1 MSEDVPESQPSPVP
15 STTFMTPFDLTREE
29 EADLHD
35 SARSKASALLAATS
49 NPPGP
54 EWTRTKSLGPS
65 ILESTSPTQ
74 TSVRATALIRGSPEL
89 VLQVLDSAVVSSY
102 RNAMRLVYQH
112 AFADTAVLYHH
123 QMNSHESLAVQWTA
137 FRCHN
142 PLLTDIDMC
151 CVEYTN
157 IPLFPPTSPK
167 QSRRSTN
174 QEDSDPNDDECLGQT
189 CIGYK
194 LCESITRKQCPSLQ
208 DSHCLERVSSPLWGY
223 ALYPSN
229 NGIQVVFTMSLSHD
243 SSSPRRLANRRL
255 LLFLAAALPRL
266 QQAVDV
272 VQHQQHQHPPHTST
286 NTYDNNALEASS
298 SSITCGLCARL
309 FSHRRRRHPCRA
321 CSQDVCHICS
331 SFHGVAVPGVGL
343 ARVRVCTKCRP
354 LPVETPAAPAIP
366 PPRLRAVPTNQTT
379 PISSTPTPTSAP
391 APPPIAIRSR
401 MQLDLD
407 MVHTPAPRASPGKWA
422 PRSPLVPPRS
432 TGTSKAGFHGFSVRH
447 PSTSPVPS
455 PGKPPHSTDSPQRKL
470 SVPTTTTLL
479 GLLEQATAAMQC
491 KFAGLSMVKTPSDPV
506 LQHFLHVQNSAK
518 MLVVPSQMAIC
529 APVLACDQSLVVG
542 HTHLESTPQV
552 DWLKLPI
559 VMGPQ
564 KATFYAGVPLRSS
577 TGQSLG
583 ALCVF
588 DCTARDV
595 DAIPPEALK
604 TLDVVADT
612 IVALVEGKQR
622 VGLDRRRSRVS
633 DDGEGREEG
642 QHESPASSPARKP
655 SLQQRG
661 GYLSPSMPLT
671 NQDAVSV

>member
-1 MSEDVPESQPSPVP
+1 
-15 STTFMTPFDLTREE
+15 
-29 EADLHD
+29 
-35 SARSKASALLAATS
+35 
-49 NPPGP
+49 
-54 EWTRTKSLGPS
+54 
-65 ILESTSPTQ
+65 
-74 TSVRATALIRGSPEL
+74 
-89 VLQVLDSAVVSSY
+89 
-102 RNAMRLVYQH
+102 
-112 AFADTAVLYHH
+112 
-123 QMNSHESLAVQWTA
+123 MNSHESLAVQWTA

-208 DSHCLERVSSPLWGY
+208 DSHYLERVSSPLWGY

-243 SSSPRRLANRRL
+243 SSSLRRLANRRL

-298 SSITCGLCARL
+298 SSITSRSMAWQFLGLVWLEFEFAP
-309 FSHRRRRHPCRA
+309 SVDPC
-321 CSQDVCHICS
+321 
-331 SFHGVAVPGVGL
+331 P
-343 ARVRVCTKCRP
+343 
-354 LPVETPAAPAIP
+354 
-366 PPRLRAVPTNQTT
+366 
-379 PISSTPTPTSAP
+379 
-391 APPPIAIRSR
+391 R

-432 TGTSKAGFHGFSVRH
+432 TGMSKAGFHGFSVRH

-479 GLLEQATAAMQC
+479 GLLQQAAAAMQC

-588 DCTARDV
+588 DSTARDV